1 LGLDYRDR
9 TWVNGLFAA
18 LEDHKGNSPQIGEAI
33 QQTDDTY
40 REMDRRQ
47 LTVSIIQALNRVRCR
62 HVVDV
67 EGNCEP
73 CEGFL
78 FLPDNDTGRA
88 IRQAIRREMPGIV
101 IRDWDYQLDHPSRSI
116 RKGSGH
122 ARLLEFMRTSPLGE
136 VNLKEWAASVGLG
149 HRAYKHLLIVLRDQE
164 HDLTKSL
171 AEIGAI
177 YSVIGQGRG
186 SKSMLVKR
194 PVVAI
199 AA

>member
-1 LGLDYRDR
+1 MGLDYRDR

-18 LEDHKGNSPQIGEAI
+18 MEDHKGNSPQIGEAI
-33 QQTDDTY
+33 QQTDETY

-73 CEGFL
+73 CEGFM
-78 FLPDNDTGRA
+78 FLPDNETGHA
-88 IRQAIRREMPGIV
+88 IRQAIKREMPGIV
-101 IRDWDYQLDHPSRSI
+101 IKEWDYQLDPPSRSI
-116 RKGSGH
+116 RRGSGH
-122 ARLLEFMRTSPLGE
+122 ARLLEFMRAAPSGE
-136 VNLKEWAASVGLG
+136 INLKDWAESVGLG
-149 HRAYKHLLIVLRDQE
+149 HRAYKHLLIVLRSPE

-171 AEIGAI
+171 AEIGVTYA
-177 YSVIGQGRG
+177 VIGYGRG
-186 SKSMLVKR
+186 AKSLLVKR
-194 PVVAI
+194 PVAL